1 MKHTTLGLALLALLA
16 SSACSQAQSSP
27 EALAKAVQTAFSK
40 GDFDAARKLADIELA
55 PAQLHFFYFDAVRE
69 CASESVCSTS
79 TAAADAELITRLK
92 ERAAQM
98 NAEAPKVEGT
108 IKIEMKAKDGSSSG
122 KMEMPYAKVGNAYK
136 LVSIAYPPTEIA
148 RLKATSSES
157 LLKEFF
163 SKGIRD
169 SKGELRTDWETVA
182 TKLPADGG
190 EAGKAFVEQTR
201 KMSAAVDAR
210 DPDAAMN
217 SGSQMARMIYRDKG
231 WDDKPIAL
239 ADRQAKL
246 RVQALRMLRDVKV
259 SGGYQFED
267 AAVLLIDARDGIG
280 WSVRGPILLTKD
292 GEAWDKAG
300 DNLVSFPA
308 SP

>member
-92 ERAAQM
+92 EQAAQM

-169 SKGELRTDWETVA
+169 SKGDMRTDWETVA